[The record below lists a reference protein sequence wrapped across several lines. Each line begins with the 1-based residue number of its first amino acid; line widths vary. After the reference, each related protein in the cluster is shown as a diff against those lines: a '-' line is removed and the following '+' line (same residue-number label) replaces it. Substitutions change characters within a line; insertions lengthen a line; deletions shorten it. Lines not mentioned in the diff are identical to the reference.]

1 MSFPFPRPFPGP
13 VFFGSLLA
21 VENLLANEL
30 NGFTI
35 DFVANTFQVK
45 ITTDAEKLLL
55 LLGDE
60 WNGLA
65 MDFTTNLYATV
76 TSSNAEE
83 LLGNGPNSAEP
94 MAMTMDFTDN
104 SYVVSA

>member
-13 VFFGSLLA
+13 VFFGSSIA
-21 VENLLANEL
+21 IDLLANEL
-30 NGFTI
+30 DGFTL
-35 DFVANTFQVK
+35 DFVANTCAVK
-45 ITTDAEKLLL
+45 VTSDAEKLLL

-65 MDFTTNLYATV
+65 MDFTTNLYASV
-76 TSSNAEE
+76 YSSNAEE
-83 LLGNGPNSAEP
+83 LLGNGPNSAELL
-94 MAMTMDFTDN
+94 AMTIDFNDN